1 MKTTKTVSK
10 KAAVKKPAAKTTRK
24 TTAKKVDL
32 PSKSHSISCDDAT
45 WGKIQ
50 AAAKKTG
57 MNVSKYIIS
66 KVMK

>member
-1 MKTTKTVSK
+1 MKTTTNKS
-10 KAAVKKPAAKTTRK
+10 A
-24 TTAKKVDL
+24 AKKVAAKKTAAKKIAA

-50 AAAKKTG
+50 AAAKKAG

-66 KVMK
+66 KLVK